1 MTMLLEGQVAIA
13 TGGSRG
19 IGKGIARAFVQ
30 HGAHVLL
37 IARNEERLSAAAK
50 DIASASSEV
59 HCMAGDIADSS
70 LSRRA
75 AQFLLERFGRIDI
88 VVNCAGIITRALTEH
103 LSDEDWKRVLDVNL
117 SGAFYLSRAVLPHMR
132 SRRSGKIINIVSQM
146 AKLPHPGASPSYEV
160 TKAGLMALTRHLAL
174 HYAPHGVRVNAIA
187 PGTIETGLQRDM
199 NPEALAKILG
209 AIPMNRLGGIDEVA
223 QAALFLA
230 SDMSSYIT
238 GEVLDVNGGSL
249 MD

>member
-1 MTMLLEGQVAIA
+1 MSMLLHDQVAVV

-30 HGAHVLL
+30 QGAHVLL
-37 IARNEERLSAAAK
+37 IATNEERLIATSREIAAP
-50 DIASASSEV
+50 ASDV
-59 HCMAGDIADSS
+59 HYIAGDIADPS

-75 AQFLLERFGRIDI
+75 AAFLIERYGRIDI
-88 VVNCAGIITRALTEH
+88 AVNCAGIITRAPTEN
-103 LSDEDWKRVLDVNL
+103 LSDQDWQRVLDVNL

-132 SRRSGKIINIVSQM
+132 ERGSGKIINIVSQM
-146 AKLPHPGASPSYEV
+146 AKLPHPGASPTYEV
-160 TKAGLMALTRHLAL
+160 SKAGLMALTRHLAL

-209 AIPMNRLGGIDEVA
+209 AIPMNRLGGVDEVA
-223 QAALFLA
+223 QVALFLA